1 MAYNR
6 ERLFPDQSQRELQDA
21 ADDMQTV
28 AEKIVYATRKK
39 GLDTKRLIEL
49 DREWALAHGQFVLKL
64 LKVL

>member
-28 AEKIVYATRKK
+28 AEKIVYATR
-39 GLDTKRLIEL
+39 LIEL